1 MNSPDEQFSSGHF
14 PSGPSSSELAST
26 EHASTEQGARDPAP
40 DGLSSDSHSPDS
52 HSPGDQFCNDLSSR
66 DPSSRDQSSRDHSS
80 RGRGTAGAVGS
91 DVSGSI
97 QSLLGTVVIAVF
109 VITFIVQAFQIPSP
123 SMENTLLVG
132 DYLLVNKLCYGGG
145 GLGDYFMPYRQ
156 VRRGD
161 IVVFHYPVDPT
172 QHFVKR
178 VIGVPGDRV
187 RLVNKQ
193 VLVNGLPLKEPYA
206 RFSRPADDVFRDNFP
221 RLDVMSGPTPEWW
234 LQLRKL
240 VEDGQLIVPEG
251 HYFVMGDNRDNSSD
265 SRYWGFVPEANIIGR
280 PLVIYWSVQGGEG
293 DGTAP
298 SSVSDKLYHF
308 AYVLTHIFQITRWNR
323 TLRLVH

>member
-1 MNSPDEQFSSGHF
+1 MNSPQEHLPDEPLPGS
-14 PSGPSSSELAST
+14 PLPEV
-26 EHASTEQGARDPAP
+26 HAPGAHAP
-40 DGLSSDSHSPDS
+40 EVRRTPW
-52 HSPGDQFCNDLSSR
+52 
-66 DPSSRDQSSRDHSS
+66 
-80 RGRGTAGAVGS
+80 AVGTG
-91 DVSGSI
+91 VSGSL

-132 DYLLVNKLCYGGG
+132 DYLLVNKLCYGRGSAA
-145 GLGDYFMPYRQ
+145 DYFMPYRR

-161 IVVFHYPVDPT
+161 IVVFHYPVNPA

-193 VLVNGLPLKEPYA
+193 VLVNGVPLKETYV
-206 RFSRPADDVFRDNFP
+206 RFSRPANDLFRDSFP
-221 RLDVMSGPTPEWW
+221 RLDVAPGETPEWW

-240 VEDGQLIVPEG
+240 VEDGQLIVPQG
-251 HYFVMGDNRDNSSD
+251 HYFVMGDNRDDSYD
-265 SRYWGFVPEANIIGR
+265 SRYWGFVPQANIIGR
-280 PLVIYWSVQGGEG
+280 PLLIYWSVQGAEG
-293 DGTAP
+293 DVTAP

-308 AYVLTHIFQITRWNR
+308 AYAVTHIFQITRWNR
-323 TLRLVH
+323 TLRLVN